1 MPVMPIRL
9 GGHAIVVLLG
19 LIGIAGVMTATLV
32 TASPAR
38 AATAYRYWSF
48 YIAHGSTWQYSARG
62 PATEFP
68 VDGEVQGWRFA
79 VQADAGNGL
88 QPRIA
93 PSFATL
99 CASTPAKSG
108 AIRIGVVLD
117 FGTAIDAPA
126 HDHPPATVVPGC
138 VYIADGG
145 TGAAALQAAASVRI
159 GTGAD
164 AGLVCG
170 IDGYPT
176 TECAV
181 AVAAPA
187 PVPPATPAP
196 TRSAAAHAPATAT
209 PNAAPVAPSPV
220 ASSAAPRPPTAVAS
234 SAPLAAA
241 ASHHPSTSASALAS
255 PPVESTLVAL
265 RTNAH
270 HRFPV
275 MAVVGGVLVVA
286 LGGGA
291 VWRARAGR
299 Q

>member
-1 MPVMPIRL
+1 MTVMPSRL

-19 LIGIAGVMTATLV
+19 LIGIAGVMTAILV

-38 AATAYRYWSF
+38 AATAYRYWSY

-62 PATEFP
+62 PATEYP

-99 CASTPAKSG
+99 CASTPARSG
-108 AIRIGVVLD
+108 EIRIGVVLD
-117 FGTAIDAPA
+117 FGTAADAPA

-187 PVPPATPAP
+187 PVQPATHSPTPSPAHL
-196 TRSAAAHAPATAT
+196 TATAR
-209 PNAAPVAPSPV
+209 PSAAPVAPSPV
-220 ASSAAPRPPTAVAS
+220 ASSAAPRPPTAVPS

-241 ASHHPSTSASALAS
+241 ASHPPSTSASALAS
-255 PPVESTLVAL
+255 PPIESTLVAL
-265 RTNAH
+265 RTNDH

-275 MAVVGGVLVVA
+275 MTVVGGVLVVA